1 MSVVRVLGRMAE
13 LAENA
18 GKHRT
23 EEWLRACSVA
33 YQAGEPLPAA
43 PRYKGPLQD
52 LDALTDDAL
61 VQLQRAIVTEQR
73 KRLLSS
79 RRVPPTWPS

>member
-1 MSVVRVLGRMAE
+1 MSVIRVLGRMAE

-33 YQAGEPLPAA
+33 YQEGEPLPAA

-52 LDALTDDAL
+52 LGALTDDAL
-61 VQLQRAIVTEQR
+61 VQLHHAVIAERA
-73 KRLLSS
+73 KRVH
-79 RRVPPTWPS
+79 R

>member
-23 EEWLRACSVA
+23 EEWLRSCSVA
-33 YQAGEPLPAA
+33 YQEGLPLPAA

-61 VQLQRAIVTEQR
+61 VQLQRAIVTEQS
-73 KRLLSS
+73 KRAQ
-79 RRVPPTWPS
+79 R